1 MGWEV
6 TWTLGVSGGKVVR
19 EKRKGE
25 TAKKD
30 FPSLSLSRLPSPP
43 YKISSAPIPK
53 EGLILRLGVD
63 LFESGA
69 CLFLAA
75 GRPIRSAA
83 ADRMKSDER
92 LFWKSKA
99 RWEEMEESSVK
110 SFFCGL
116 FVSSS
121 TEDLT
126 TITSSTRA
134 TALPPVQR
142 GSGREKQKGPGR
154 DVIKPAIVQW

>member
-1 MGWEV
+1 MGSHLNIGRFW
-6 TWTLGVSGGKVVR
+6 GKGGKR
-19 EKRKGE
+19 ETKRGDSEE
-25 TAKKD
+25 TL
-30 FPSLSLSRLPSPP
+30 PLSLSLSRLPSPP
-43 YKISSAPIPK
+43 YKISSVPIPK

-63 LFESGA
+63 LLESGA

-75 GRPIRSAA
+75 ERPIRSAA
-83 ADRMKSDER
+83 ADRIKSDER

-134 TALPPVQR
+134 TALPPERV
-142 GSGREKQKGPGR
+142 GEREAEGTGTR
-154 DVIKPAIVQW
+154 CD